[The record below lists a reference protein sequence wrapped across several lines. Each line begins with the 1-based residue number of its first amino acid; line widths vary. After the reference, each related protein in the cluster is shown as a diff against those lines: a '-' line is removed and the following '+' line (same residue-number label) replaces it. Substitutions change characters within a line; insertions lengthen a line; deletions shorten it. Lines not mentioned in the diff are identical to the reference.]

1 MKIRAYVVDD
11 QQEIIDLWRSCDL
24 IKPWNDP
31 IKDIERKLS
40 VDPERFLVGEIDD
53 RVIASIMIGY
63 DGHRGWINYLAV
75 SEPHR
80 RQGYGAQLVVRAE
93 SMLRQTGCPKM
104 NLQLRT
110 SNPSVIDFYNALGYL
125 EDQVLSLGKRL
136 IDD

>member
-1 MKIRAYVVDD
+1 MKIRPYAEHDRR
-11 QQEIIDLWRSCDL
+11 EIIDLWRSCDL

-31 IKDIERKLS
+31 IRDIARKLS

-53 RVIASIMIGY
+53 HVIASIMIGY

-75 SEPHR
+75 SRAHR
-80 RQGYGAQLVVRAE
+80 RQGYGALLMVRAE
-93 SMLRQTGCPKM
+93 SMLRQTGCPKI

-110 SNPSVIDFYNALGYL
+110 SNAPAIDFYNALGYF
-125 EDQVLSLGKRL
+125 EDQVVSLGKRL